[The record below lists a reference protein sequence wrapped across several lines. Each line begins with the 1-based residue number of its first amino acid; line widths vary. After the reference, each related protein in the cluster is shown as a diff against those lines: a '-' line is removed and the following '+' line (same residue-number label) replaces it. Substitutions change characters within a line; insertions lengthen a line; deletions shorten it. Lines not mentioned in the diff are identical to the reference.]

1 MTRKTV
7 PFALLFTLLCALFLA
22 ACDAGPDTALDLDDR
37 LKDSQLPQEPTH
49 NSQQVLLFG
58 FDRRSSPIEDAR
70 QYLPFLDYLEKST
83 GYRFKLRF
91 MAKDDNIVD
100 ALGKNR
106 VQFASIG
113 AESFLRAQAR
123 YGALPLVRGVNM
135 QGKAEYQSVFVVRP
149 DSPIR
154 RIEDIRGRRMAFGSV
169 TSTQGHLIPRIVLT
183 EHKIDMDELAS
194 YDFTGSHYNCAD
206 AVVSGAFD
214 VCGMQDTMAKSMAE
228 QGLLRIIFISNYYPS
243 SGIAANKD
251 VPKAV
256 LDKVKQALLDFE
268 PQGKDRAGLY
278 HWEKTEM
285 PLGFVAASPDD
296 YAELKHWSKRLGFF
310 KGDDLA
316 HTQ

>member
-1 MTRKTV
+1 M
-7 PFALLFTLLCALFLA
+7 FAPLLALICALALA
-22 ACDAGPDTALDLDDR
+22 ACDSGPNTEYDLDER
-37 LKDSQLPQEPTH
+37 LSESQLPQEPEQER
-49 NSQQVLLFG
+49 QQVLLFG
-58 FDRRSSPIEDAR
+58 FDRRASPLEDAR
-70 QYLPFLDYLEKST
+70 QYLPFLSYLEKTT
-83 GYRFKLRF
+83 GYGFKLRF

-123 YGALPLVRGVNM
+123 YGAVPLVRGVNHL
-135 QGKAEYQSVFVVRP
+135 GKAEYQSVFVVRP

-183 EHKIDMDELAS
+183 EHDIGMDELAS

-214 VCGMQDTMAKSMAE
+214 VCGMQDTMARSMAE
-228 QGLLRIIFISNYYPS
+228 QGLVRIIFTSDYYPS

-251 VPKAV
+251 VPKVV
-256 LDKVKQALLDFE
+256 LEKVKQALLDFQ
-268 PQGKDRAGLY
+268 PQGKDGAELY
-278 HWEKTEM
+278 NWEKTEM
-285 PLGFVAASPDD
+285 PLGFVAASKDD
-296 YAELKHWSKRLGFF
+296 YTELKHWSMRLGFL

-316 HTQ
+316 DIQQ